1 MAVDYTVNG
10 VTASIAPTAQTWRQ
24 ILIGR
29 SHDLRPLYAGNW
41 EIDLMFQPASITFG
55 QQWLDASSSG
65 SANITVLNKYQTG
78 FTDLSAVSLEVT
90 QPPQVTAAHFTE
102 FVITVR
108 GASPQ

>member
-1 MAVDYTVNG
+1 MATDFTVNG
-10 VTASIAPTAQTWRQ
+10 TTADIAPTAQTWRQ

-29 SHDLRPLYAGNW
+29 DHNQVPIYAGNW
-41 EIDLMFQPASITFG
+41 EIDLAFQPASITFG

-78 FTDLSAVSLEVT
+78 FTDLSAISMEVT
-90 QPPQVTAAHFTE
+90 QPPQVTAGHFTE